1 MTYEEAKARV
11 LAMCNTKTDED
22 ADAVMLVV
30 RACNKQ
36 IRQRPVRSRRTKSDD
51 LFCPVCAAKVGW
63 RNVKFSKQARY
74 CAECAAVLS
83 DPRSARMKKA
93 LPKTADGMKL
103 TIENVVELCRHY
115 RAPYSSY
122 GQMMSY
128 LTQYHAMPPKEYRR

>member
-1 MTYEEAKARV
+1 MQAV
-11 LAMCNTKTDED
+11 LKDQ
-22 ADAVMLVV
+22 LG
-30 RACNKQ
+30 
-36 IRQRPVRSRRTKSDD
+36 RT
-51 LFCPVCAAKVGW
+51 VCAACGKVVEDAADRKADWMRRHRAKRLCVLCRKPLEG
-63 RNVKFSKQARY
+63 KQARY

-122 GQMMSY
+122 GHMMSY